1 MLNKNQL
8 ILEDLDP
15 DFKVILE
22 PVPNLV
28 TIPETFQNEVFN
40 KALESKA
47 LFNGT
52 LVCVKN
58 FSQKLITTYT
68 LSFKEFLA
76 ANHLPGYPH
85 KHKPLAVSGWILH
98 RDRVL
103 LGVRSRQVLFFPG
116 FLELV
121 PSGGIDGRALSENG
135 EVDYEQALIAE
146 FEEETGMSSDVIERV
161 TPETLVFCRSKSLFD
176 ICQSIHLDSSQ
187 EIDCDTCNEEYS
199 KLFWV
204 PLKELEEFI
213 LGQDRK
219 IVPTSLALIK
229 DKILS

>member
-8 ILEDLDP
+8 ILEEIDP

-22 PVPNLV
+22 SVPNLV
-28 TIPETFQNEVFN
+28 TIPETFQDEVFT
-40 KALESKA
+40 KASESKP

-52 LVCVKN
+52 LICLKN
-58 FSQKLITTYT
+58 FSPKLITTYT
-68 LSFKEFLA
+68 LSFKEYLA

-103 LGVRSRQVLFFPG
+103 LGVRSRNVLFFPG

-121 PSGGIDGRALSENG
+121 PSGGIDGRAISENG
-135 EVDYEQALIAE
+135 DVHYEKALIAE
-146 FEEETGMSSDVIERV
+146 FEEETGMSPDAIERI
-161 TPETLVFCRSKSLFD
+161 TPETLIFCKSKSLFD
-176 ICQSIHLDSSQ
+176 ICQSIHLDSSK
-187 EIDCDTCNEEYS
+187 EIDCDVSNEEYS

-213 LGQDRK
+213 SEPDQK